1 MKKLLSGNPPS
12 VYQDCGQ
19 CGRTFRQQKVAS
31 GNPDN
36 CPACKREHEMHLDR
50 FNASLIG
57 DRIRKR
63 KILDSQDAV
72 ARRLKTKDGLPA

>member
-1 MKKLLSGNPPS
+1 
-12 VYQDCGQ
+12 
-19 CGRTFRQQKVAS
+19 
-31 GNPDN
+31 
-36 CPACKREHEMHLDR
+36 MHLDR